1 MAGTI
6 QGAMGPWH
14 TKRFHYQ
21 SRPHPYASRY
31 PVFMRFTRIKGS
43 IYNPNGSRILKNPR
57 PSPSTKLMYTFC
69 LELPTEKRTIL
80 WIGNPPPCGRF
91 GAIPEPTGRSL
102 SACREGLRSRA
113 DSETCPRREPR
124 GTQRAERGRP
134 GGFGNLNIQCPTRK
148 FPCPRATARRA
159 RLQFVPEN
167 HQPTTINRASRALM
181 PHPLVGQTIE
191 VGGMV
196 GPGPGSIADPVAGD
210 NDNDVVGP

>member
-134 GGFGNLNIQCPTRK
+134 GGVGNLNIQCPTRK

-159 RLQFVPEN
+159 RLQFGPEN
-167 HQPTTINRASRALM
+167 HQPTTIHHQPRL
-181 PHPLVGQTIE
+181 
-191 VGGMV
+191 
-196 GPGPGSIADPVAGD
+196 PGANAPSTCRAGD
-210 NDNDVVGP
+210 RSWWDGNSRSRNSPLLRCGR